1 MIKET
6 HKNISVLGRDI
17 GSGSRWLRDT
27 KHKKRKGKGQRWT
40 KGNQRKLNATKLR
53 KVCQRQSVNPMQLTG
68 GFRGEVN
75 TIDRRSKARLEKKKK
90 VKKKASWMSEIRETK
105 KDVNWWMGLMNRWT
119 NACTRNKK
127 RNKKTTREQTDTRTR
142 IKEGKRNKK
151 RLELKTSF
159 RKDEQ
164 RNSELTIVGVSGK

>member
-17 GSGSRWLRDT
+17 GSKSRWLRDT

-90 VKKKASWMSEIRETK
+90 VKKRAEWAKSEKRRRMWI
-105 KDVNWWMGLMNRWT
+105 DGWVWWTG
-119 NACTRNKK
+119 
-127 RNKKTTREQTDTRTR
+127 EQTLALGTRSGTR
-142 IKEGKRNKK
+142 KQQENRQTQE
-151 RLELKTSF
+151 RE
-159 RKDEQ
+159 
-164 RNSELTIVGVSGK
+164 